1 MLYFEKDVTM
11 RKPLLCL
18 LPLTLAAVVH
28 NAHAQSLPEAIQQ
41 ALQAHPQVQAG
52 INGRLAADYQLKAAR
67 GGYLPSIDVF
77 AGYGREGTDDPTT
90 RAARDSHWTT
100 LTRGESSLRIQQM
113 LFDGF
118 ATSSE
123 VGRQEA
129 TVNARAYGLL
139 ATSER
144 TALEAVEVYL
154 DVLRREE
161 LVQLAEDNLK
171 SHERIFDQIY
181 LRSRRGVGS
190 SADSDQ
196 AEARLAQARNNLLTE
211 QTNLAD
217 AQVNFLSVVGHAPQ
231 GLSKPVGVLA
241 QLPGNRDEARQRLI
255 ENNPQLRSAEADVL
269 AAERQYEAAKAA
281 FYPRLDAEL
290 SRGADN
296 NIDGLRGHTNEW
308 QAMLRMR
315 YNLLAGG
322 SNRAQLE
329 ARSYEV
335 NQARDIRNNALRVLT
350 EDLGLAWNALENARE
365 QKAIAANYVRSSVRV
380 REAYQKQFSLGDR
393 TLLDL
398 LDNENELFAA
408 QRRLVDVTYAELYS
422 QYRIK
427 AATGEL
433 MKSQGVVA
441 PLEAL
446 AVHDDGRQLPRLQ

>member
-1 MLYFEKDVTM
+1 
-11 RKPLLCL
+11 
-18 LPLTLAAVVH
+18 
-28 NAHAQSLPEAIQQ
+28 
-41 ALQAHPQVQAG
+41 
-52 INGRLAADYQLKAAR
+52 
-67 GGYLPSIDVF
+67 
-77 AGYGREGTDDPTT
+77 
-90 RAARDSHWTT
+90 
-100 LTRGESSLRIQQM
+100 
-113 LFDGF
+113 
-118 ATSSE
+118 
-123 VGRQEA
+123 
-129 TVNARAYGLL
+129 
-139 ATSER
+139 
-144 TALEAVEVYL
+144 
-154 DVLRREE
+154 
-161 LVQLAEDNLK
+161 NLK

-335 NQARDIRNNALRVLT
+335 NQARDIRNNAL
-350 EDLGLAWNALENARE
+350 
-365 QKAIAANYVRSSVRV
+365 
-380 REAYQKQFSLGDR
+380 
-393 TLLDL
+393 
-398 LDNENELFAA
+398 
-408 QRRLVDVTYAELYS
+408 
-422 QYRIK
+422 
-427 AATGEL
+427 
-433 MKSQGVVA
+433 
-441 PLEAL
+441 
-446 AVHDDGRQLPRLQ
+446 